1 MPSPRRN
8 LPPSL
13 ISPSPPR
20 RGRACPAR
28 NPTPYPFCC
37 QFVGEGFI
45 PPGTSRRRKPLAAAR
60 GLAALRPHLKSVR
73 RAGVPTPRRNLPP
86 SLISPSLPCRGRAC
100 PARALPKASTP
111 ILNNSPRQP
120 PRPHQLSAR
129 AGISPALKTAR
140 RAVFAPRY
148 ADAGP
153 GLFDSR
159 TPLLLNMYN
168 KKKKAQPLAKLSFL
182 VTRASISHGLKNN
195 PQDCFLPPA
204 GGRPVR
210 FLARKHQKNSPA

>member
-1 MPSPRRN
+1 MAPRHGRFSICRGGIH
-8 LPPSL
+8 PSL
-13 ISPSPPR
+13 QLRLYQHLNFSHPG
-20 RGRACPAR
+20 RGRARPALHCISIAPLPFHTVGADSISAR
-28 NPTPYPFCC
+28 TPSP
-37 QFVGEGFI
+37 
-45 PPGTSRRRKPLAAAR
+45 
-60 GLAALRPHLKSVR
+60 LRPTNPRVALLYFLYVR
-73 RAGVPTPRRNLPP
+73 AVR
-86 SLISPSLPCRGRAC
+86 
-100 PARALPKASTP
+100 
-111 ILNNSPRQP
+111 
-120 PRPHQLSAR
+120 
-129 AGISPALKTAR
+129 GISPALKTAH

-182 VTRASISHGLKNN
+182 VTRASISRGLKNN

-210 FLARKHQKNSPA
+210 FLARKHKKNSPA